1 MKLHRWNWKKS
12 SSLLLTGVLMT
23 GLWTGGTPAEAAS
36 ASAAASA
43 AASSARAGKTQG
55 FITADQFYLSMKEA
69 AAEAGSALTLDVPQ
83 GAKMQRSNAAVFLQQ
98 WLNLKDA
105 AETFDDVA
113 DDASYAP
120 AVGAVVKA
128 GLMEG
133 YSKTLFM
140 PGQPLTAEDLT
151 ILHDRVA
158 GHLKPFVLEEATI
171 ADMQLAIDQ
180 GKLTSKQL
188 VQMYLDRIAKYD
200 DQGVS
205 LQAVLTLNPDALSIA
220 EALDQERAAKGPR
233 GPLHGIPILVK
244 DNFDTADMPTTAG
257 CLCLKDSIPGKDA
270 EQIAKLKE
278 AGAII
283 LGKTNLH
290 EFAFGITTSSS
301 LGGQTKN
308 PYAPD
313 HYPGGSSGGTGA
325 AVAANFAAA
334 GLGTDTGGSIRIP
347 SSFNSLVGIR
357 PTVGLSSRDGII
369 PLALTQD
376 VGGPMARTVEDA
388 AIMLDATA
396 GYDPDDTATAYSV
409 GHIPASYTAFLDTD
423 GLKGARIGVAVEL
436 FQNGNDREKTVSDV
450 VYHAVDELKALG
462 AAAIPV
468 TIPNLA
474 EINEYPSLSG
484 YEFKFQLN
492 EYLQELGDG
501 APYHSLAEIIASGEY
516 DKAQEQSMKAREARE
531 TLETEEYKDIL
542 LNRTKLTR
550 DALLKVMADYDLD
563 AIVYP
568 TTTQPAAFIGESQA
582 SGNNNRLSPFSG
594 FPAIT
599 VPAGFTP
606 DGLPVGIEFLGRA
619 FDEGTLI
626 KLAYSY
632 EQGTHHRHAPKL
644 TP

>member
-1 MKLHRWNWKKS
+1 
-12 SSLLLTGVLMT
+12 MT

-290 EFAFGITTSSS
+290 EFAFGITTSKLPWRANEKSVRARPLS
-301 LGGQTKN
+301 RRLQRRHRCGGRGQFRRSR
-308 PYAPD
+308 PWDRHRRIDSHPVQLQQ
-313 HYPGGSSGGTGA
+313 PGGHTPYGRFVQSRRHHP
-325 AVAANFAAA
+325 A
-334 GLGTDTGGSIRIP
+334 GLDAGRRRPDGPHGGGCR
-347 SSFNSLVGIR
+347 
-357 PTVGLSSRDGII
+357 
-369 PLALTQD
+369 
-376 VGGPMARTVEDA
+376 
-388 AIMLDATA
+388 
-396 GYDPDDTATAYSV
+396 
-409 GHIPASYTAFLDTD
+409 
-423 GLKGARIGVAVEL
+423 
-436 FQNGNDREKTVSDV
+436 
-450 VYHAVDELKALG
+450 YHA
-462 AAAIPV
+462 
-468 TIPNLA
+468 
-474 EINEYPSLSG
+474 
-484 YEFKFQLN
+484 
-492 EYLQELGDG
+492 
-501 APYHSLAEIIASGEY
+501 
-516 DKAQEQSMKAREARE
+516 
-531 TLETEEYKDIL
+531 
-542 LNRTKLTR
+542 
-550 DALLKVMADYDLD
+550 
-563 AIVYP
+563 
-568 TTTQPAAFIGESQA
+568 
-582 SGNNNRLSPFSG
+582 
-594 FPAIT
+594 
-599 VPAGFTP
+599 
-606 DGLPVGIEFLGRA
+606 GR
-619 FDEGTLI
+619 
-626 KLAYSY
+626 
-632 EQGTHHRHAPKL
+632 HRRV
-644 TP
+644 